1 MPEFLNEDYVTI
13 ANELVFPSVQTC
25 CALVVTAAGT
35 NNIGGYHLTNFTGL
49 REFKR
54 AALHLR
60 TEIGGAIDGV
70 YLVGNVLGRPGNQ
83 MPGMDSLAE
92 LRNAVQQEL
101 GYAFAARYQDIGLNN
116 PGVAVRAW
124 RDGVTNLLRL
134 SVSPN
139 GSWVAAANV
148 VPAMGMLFIKQT
160 IAAAMDGNAGDKL
173 RVTRPAGGVPAC
185 TINAENNIV
194 RFTMANL

>member
-1 MPEFLNEDYVTI
+1 M
-13 ANELVFPSVQTC
+13 
-25 CALVVTAAGT
+25 
-35 NNIGGYHLTNFTGL
+35 
-49 REFKR
+49 
-54 AALHLR
+54 
-60 TEIGGAIDGV
+60 

-92 LRNAVQQEL
+92 LRNTLRQEL
-101 GYAFAARYQDIGLNN
+101 GYAFAAKYQDIGGNN

-124 RDGVTNLLRL
+124 RDALTNQLRL
-134 SVSPN
+134 SLSPH

-160 IAAAMDGNAGDKL
+160 IAASMDGTAGVKL

-185 TINAENNIV
+185 TINAENDIV